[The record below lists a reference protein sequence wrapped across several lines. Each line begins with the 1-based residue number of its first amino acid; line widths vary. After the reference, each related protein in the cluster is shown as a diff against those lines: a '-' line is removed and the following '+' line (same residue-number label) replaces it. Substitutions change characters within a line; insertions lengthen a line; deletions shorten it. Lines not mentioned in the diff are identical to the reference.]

1 MNTIENQDKPATP
14 SVYGCPDCGGILW
27 ELEEGELLRFRCRVG
42 HAFGADGLVAAQ
54 SERLDDALWSAF
66 RALQENAAL
75 ARRLAARARTNGH
88 DSLAVSFDERA
99 RSAEARSEVI
109 HGLLTRE
116 EDTTL
121 NKTKES

>member
-1 MNTIENQDKPATP
+1 
-14 SVYGCPDCGGILW
+14 
-27 ELEEGELLRFRCRVG
+27 LLRFRCRVG

-75 ARRLAARARTNGH
+75 ARRLAARARKNGH
-88 DSLAVSFDERA
+88 DSVAVSFDERA
-99 RSAEARSEVI
+99 RSAEAQSEVI
-109 HGLLTRE
+109 HGLLTGE
-116 EDTTL
+116 EGPPPL

>member
-1 MNTIENQDKPATP
+1 MSTIDNQDKLGTS

-75 ARRLAARARTNGH
+75 ARRLAARARENGH
-88 DSLAVSFDERA
+88 DSLAVSFDTRA
-99 RSAEARSEVI
+99 RSAEERSEVI
-109 HGLLTRE
+109 HGLLTE
-116 EDTTL
+116 ASAP
-121 NKTKES
+121 NKTKEP